1 MSRFLLV
8 LCLSLLLLL
17 CSSAVLSAQGE
28 GIIEGQVINGTAG
41 APRQGVVGL
50 EVTLYEVTEGSRALL
65 ETTFSDGQGRFEFE
79 GLATD
84 SDRTYEFQLEYQ
96 GIVYGAQSA
105 FPSGDTL
112 LRVAATVY
120 ETTTSDSGMVVE
132 RQHVLIDFEAGV
144 LVIRELCLLNNT
156 GDTIYVGQEG
166 ITARFSLPSG
176 AEGLTFSDTEL
187 APHFLETEE
196 GFAYVRPVMPG
207 QKEVLYAYRVPYDGR
222 QLALSRGLVYPT
234 GSYDAMI
241 ADVGVE
247 VESAQLEYQS
257 LTGGGETAYLHFNG
271 QNLPAGSEIV
281 VQFSGNPQGAAA
293 PGRTGFELDLGLQR
307 YAPGIALLMV
317 VLGASLP
324 LVQVRLGQG
333 RGSSS
338 EAMGPGVEP
347 RAGQILDAK
356 AERDELAHLI
366 ADLDDAYAEGLVNE
380 QAYEQ
385 LRARMKK
392 RLLNIWSE

>member
-17 CSSAVLSAQGE
+17 CPSAAVSAQGE

-79 GLATD
+79 GLATG

-120 ETTTSDSGMVVE
+120 ETSTSDSGIVVE
-132 RQHVLIDFEAGV
+132 REHVLIDFEAGV
-144 LVIRELCLLNNT
+144 LVIRELCLLKNT

-166 ITARFSLPSG
+166 TTARFSLPSG

-207 QKEVLYAYRVPYDGR
+207 QKEVLYA
-222 QLALSRGLVYPT
+222 
-234 GSYDAMI
+234 
-241 ADVGVE
+241 
-247 VESAQLEYQS
+247 
-257 LTGGGETAYLHFNG
+257 
-271 QNLPAGSEIV
+271 
-281 VQFSGNPQGAAA
+281 
-293 PGRTGFELDLGLQR
+293 
-307 YAPGIALLMV
+307 
-317 VLGASLP
+317 
-324 LVQVRLGQG
+324 
-333 RGSSS
+333 
-338 EAMGPGVEP
+338 
-347 RAGQILDAK
+347 
-356 AERDELAHLI
+356 
-366 ADLDDAYAEGLVNE
+366 
-380 QAYEQ
+380 
-385 LRARMKK
+385 
-392 RLLNIWSE
+392 